1 MSGSDLE
8 DDPFQRIGVDA
19 RFDLDPAMIERKLV
33 RATAR
38 LHPDRAADD
47 IEADAWG
54 RELAAINAAA
64 RLLLNDE
71 QRADALL
78 RLRGG
83 PAASEEKGLPDG
95 FLQEILGTR
104 MELEEALASGDA
116 DGRTRLETW
125 AHAER
130 AGHHRRV
137 AALFDEHAASPE
149 PELLRNIRLELNRWR
164 YVERMIEQMD
174 PRARPDTEVP
184 E

>member
-1 MSGSDLE
+1 MSGHDLE
-8 DDPFQRIGVDA
+8 DDPFQRLGIEA
-19 RFDLDPAMIERKLV
+19 RFDLDIAMVERKLV

-38 LHPDRAADD
+38 LHPDRATDE
-47 IEADAWG
+47 IEAEEWG

-83 PAASEEKGLPDG
+83 PAAAEEKGLPDG

-116 DGRTRLETW
+116 DGRARLAHW
-125 AHAER
+125 AHTER
-130 AGHHRRV
+130 DGHRARV
-137 AALFDEHAASPE
+137 TAIFNEYATTSD
-149 PELLRNIRLELNRWR
+149 PELLRAIRLELNRWR

-174 PRARPDTEVP
+174 PRARSDTEVP